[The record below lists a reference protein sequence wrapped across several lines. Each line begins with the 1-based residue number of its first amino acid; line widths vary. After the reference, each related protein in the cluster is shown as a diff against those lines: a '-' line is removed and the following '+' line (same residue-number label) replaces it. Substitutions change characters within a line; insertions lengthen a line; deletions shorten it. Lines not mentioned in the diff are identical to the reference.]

1 MRIKLLIILTL
12 LSLNLQARDVV
23 EDTGICQINWTQ
35 GTITCSGESAE
46 GQARFAAKISAKVL
60 AQRNL
65 LEVVKGVRIDS
76 EMTIVDGMLSSEVV
90 SSRVSGMV
98 RGAQLISNRYN
109 SSLKNAVAIV
119 RLQMGKD
126 LLSAL
131 LSDPTKLSWNEK
143 VEQLW
148 NSFSI
153 VATANASI
161 YSSKDKA
168 TIEKI
173 LTDFRKNGEV
183 KSSQYLE
190 KILHDINVVKYSG
203 ILIDVSN
210 IADFQKAMMVK
221 LVDEQGAEVYPLDLV
236 SRATLL
242 KRNTSVGYIY
252 GVEDARKNK
261 RVFSKPIE
269 FKAQNVYKNRKSNI
283 VLSNEQ
289 IASIKSLD
297 QDILHRA
304 KVILVLGE

>member
-161 YSSKDKA
+161 YSNKDKA

-190 KILHDINVVKYSG
+190 KILHDINDVKYSG